1 MNFMGLISRSIAVLA
16 GIWLLVSGSNDLS
29 MRSAGNKGYG
39 ETSFAALNIR
49 SRGSLKVGL
58 GLMALS
64 ASAFGVEIKGL
75 SNDNSIESNED
86 NV

>member
-1 MNFMGLISRSIAVLA
+1 MSLISRSMAVLA
-16 GIWLLVSGSNDLS
+16 GLWLIFSGSNDLS
-29 MRSAGNKGYG
+29 IRSAGNKGYG

-64 ASAFGVEIKGL
+64 ASAIGIEIKAL
-75 SNDNSIESNED
+75 RNKNLIE
-86 NV
+86 